1 MQRAISGITEHGEP
15 RLLGTEALPCRMKAL
30 RPVEMGLERESSLGP
45 RDMSTLGTQRAG
57 RGPARFKQRDV
68 TRAIKAMLAAGVQGR
83 VEIETSGKIVVVMG
97 KTDETIL
104 NEKEFNE
111 WDTIH

>member
-1 MQRAISGITEHGEP
+1 
-15 RLLGTEALPCRMKAL
+15 
-30 RPVEMGLERESSLGP
+30 
-45 RDMSTLGTQRAG
+45 
-57 RGPARFKQRDV
+57 
-68 TRAIKAMLAAGVQGR
+68 MLAAGVQGR